1 MNLFHVMRE
10 SFSLLL
16 KKPRIFIPNLFASL
30 LYAFVELIMIKAFID
45 IIGIMSGVDPVGIIR
60 GSLTYLPV
68 EELLPPLLIFGGVIL
83 FFPVIGIIDLVT
95 YSMYP
100 AIVADYHE
108 GRSISL
114 RRALKDAIS
123 AWRIW
128 LTLGVIFLLF
138 AVFVLTM
145 IGIFAVLTFLLDNP
159 LCLFI
164 GAVLFISLIV
174 LFMMAVF
181 FVMPVGVIEKTGVL
195 ESFRESYRLG
205 FRHKGEVIFLNV
217 FVILVIIVAFALG
230 SIFGTEKLG
239 AGITFMAIIL
249 FLTVRII
256 QSLMY
261 TYIYVVNPYF
271 YVGVARMNRLPVGA
285 CERNPF
291 SSR

>member
-1 MNLFHVMRE
+1 MRE

-45 IIGIMSGVDPVGIIR
+45 IIGIMGGADPVGIIR

-95 YSMYP
+95 YSMY
-100 AIVADYHE
+100 
-108 GRSISL
+108 
-114 RRALKDAIS
+114 LKDAIS

-195 ESFRESYRLG
+195 ESFRESYQLG

-271 YVGVARMNRLPVGA
+271 YVGVARMK
-285 CERNPF
+285 NPY
-291 SSR
+291 

>member
-1 MNLFHVMRE
+1 MNLFHVMMG

-45 IIGIMSGVDPVGIIR
+45 IIGIMSGVNPAGIIR

-68 EELLPPLLIFGGVIL
+68 EELLPHFFIFVAIL
-83 FFPVIGIIDLVT
+83 AFFPVIGVIDLVT

-100 AIVADYHE
+100 AIVVDYHQ
-108 GRSISL
+108 GKSISL

-145 IGIFAVLTFLLDNP
+145 IGIFAILTFLLDNL
-159 LCLFI
+159 LCLLI
-164 GAVLFISLIV
+164 GAVLFVSLVI
-174 LFMMAVF
+174 LFMMAIF
-181 FVMPVGVIEKTGVL
+181 FVMPVGVIEKTGIL
-195 ESFRESYRLG
+195 ESFRKSYQLG

-217 FVILVIIVAFALG
+217 FIILIIIVAFVLG
-230 SIFGTEKLG
+230 NIFGTEKLG
-239 AGITFMAIIL
+239 AGITFMTIAL
-249 FLTVRII
+249 FLIIRII

-271 YVGVARMNRLPVGA
+271 YVGVARMK
-285 CERNPF
+285 NPY
-291 SSR
+291 